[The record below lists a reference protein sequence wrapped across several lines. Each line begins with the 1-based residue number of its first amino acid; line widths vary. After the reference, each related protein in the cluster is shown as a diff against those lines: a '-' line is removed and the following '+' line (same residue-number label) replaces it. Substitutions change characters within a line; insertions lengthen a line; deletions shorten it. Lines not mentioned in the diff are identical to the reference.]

1 MACPCGRRRRIERH
15 RHAPTTHRQVHFADD
30 GHLHR
35 ITYTMWRHLARCS
48 HKAHARHHAT
58 TTTVHGGPHEGR
70 HAGAHGCEHERVPA
84 RAWAGAIC
92 LAACPGARRTGP
104 RLPMGT
110 SSCGSAGAGAGA
122 GAGALLDDCSLSSG
136 ARIGWS
142 ILFAFFLFPPAAA
155 SAAALILLGPS
166 PSSKQPAFSLKKKN
180 PPFKGGQR
188 GRKGSGRRI
197 RAGSDVGRGR
207 DVGRTWAGRA
217 RDITRG
223 RSRACCRPSLS
234 LPSGCPSRS
243 KCNSV
248 LPRGEP
254 RQQTPRRFRRLA
266 RLRASHRAMSKDE
279 EYDYLFKGGPG
290 RTAPALACE
299 GRHIRSC
306 CRQRRTGWAN
316 LDPSRTGLLLHC
328 ANAVA
333 ALLLCFYRL
342 LTLAGALWRS
352 GAHRGLG
359 RRKVESAFALHPE

>member
-1 MACPCGRRRRIERH
+1 MGRGWDLGGTRAGHNARALAH
-15 RHAPTTHRQVHFADD
+15 VLPAFA
-30 GHLHR
+30 
-35 ITYTMWRHLARCS
+35 
-48 HKAHARHHAT
+48 
-58 TTTVHGGPHEGR
+58 
-70 HAGAHGCEHERVPA
+70 VPA
-84 RAWAGAIC
+84 
-92 LAACPGARRTGP
+92 
-104 RLPMGT
+104 
-110 SSCGSAGAGAGA
+110 
-122 GAGALLDDCSLSSG
+122 
-136 ARIGWS
+136 
-142 ILFAFFLFPPAAA
+142 
-155 SAAALILLGPS
+155 
-166 PSSKQPAFSLKKKN
+166 
-180 PPFKGGQR
+180 
-188 GRKGSGRRI
+188 
-197 RAGSDVGRGR
+197 
-207 DVGRTWAGRA
+207 
-217 RDITRG
+217 
-223 RSRACCRPSLS
+223 
-234 LPSGCPSRS
+234 SGCLSRS

-248 LPRGEP
+248 LLRREP